1 MTRITKDMLDRI
13 VSRINAMTGNVDE
26 PWTKSDSG
34 QMQSNIGNYHLSGA
48 YGGYS
53 LHQMLTESGGVR
65 DVLSCGHVSKR
76 ELYDRMHAFIEGL
89 YTAKDINGIK

>member
-1 MTRITKDMLDRI
+1 MTRITKDILDR
-13 VSRINAMTGNVDE
+13 VVTRINDMTGNVDE

-34 QMQSNIGNYHLSGA
+34 QIQANIGNYHLSGA

-53 LHQMLTESGGVR
+53 LHQITEGGGVR

-76 ELYDRMHAFIEGL
+76 ELYNRMHAFIEGL
-89 YTAKDINGIK
+89 YTAKETNGIK